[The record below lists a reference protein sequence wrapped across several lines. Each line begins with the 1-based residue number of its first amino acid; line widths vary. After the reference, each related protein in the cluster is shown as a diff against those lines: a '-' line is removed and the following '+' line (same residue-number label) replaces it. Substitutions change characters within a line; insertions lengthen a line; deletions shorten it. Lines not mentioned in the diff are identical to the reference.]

1 MTEEEDETNMN
12 TQKLLEKASQ
22 MLMPEPQDKW
32 EIAEMESPPT
42 GNDFNQRTH
51 GEAAVSEDL
60 SEDKQTDESETGG
73 EGDEENTD
81 KVHDVPEAAR
91 DTEKVTVEKAV
102 AVWMSVV
109 SDIFS
114 TLSVGS
120 SDDESSSDAEE
131 LCSQGTNDD
140 NSILEPSAG
149 AESVFSG
156 QGPWP
161 LSDVNEESHSGSF
174 STSVVAHEVRNK
186 KSSTSDNVD
195 SVSENQQDKPNE
207 LTEDESPA
215 DHSVC

>member
-1 MTEEEDETNMN
+1 MSDANDKEFRAEKSDSLVRPNSTTMAEEKDETNAIA
-12 TQKLLEKASQ
+12 QDVLKKVSQ
-22 MLMPEPQDKW
+22 MPMPEPHDEW
-32 EIAEMESPPT
+32 EIAETESPPT
-42 GNDFNQRTH
+42 GNDFNQQTH

-73 EGDEENTD
+73 EGNEENTD
-81 KVHDVPEAAR
+81 TVHDIREAAR
-91 DTEKVTVEKAV
+91 DTAKAAVEKAV
-102 AVWMSVV
+102 VVWMSVA

-149 AESVFSG
+149 AKSVILG

-174 STSVVAHEVRNK
+174 STSVVTR
-186 KSSTSDNVD
+186 
-195 SVSENQQDKPNE
+195 
-207 LTEDESPA
+207 
-215 DHSVC
+215 